1 MVLYVFDSPKMDFKN
16 LLNLL
21 LETTW
26 FASTLDTLPQLD
38 EVQCGN
44 ISSEKTPSASFIW
57 CLLVLVGNA
66 PLRVHLL
73 HTLMIL
79 GTSSTSAFCHSFS
92 RLMSLC
98 LNSYFS
104 YGNHAVSLFCI
115 STVFLFLLYYFSD
128 EETRTAH

>member
-1 MVLYVFDSPKMDFKN
+1 MDFMN

-26 FASTLDTLPQLD
+26 FASTLNTLPQPD
-38 EVQCGN
+38 EAQCGN

-66 PLRVHLL
+66 PLCVHLL

-79 GTSSTSAFCHSFS
+79 ETSSTSAFHHSSS
-92 RLMSLC
+92 RLTSLC
-98 LNSYFS
+98 LNSHFS

-115 STVFLFLLYYFSD
+115 STVFPFLLRYFQMKK
-128 EETRTAH
+128 

>member
-1 MVLYVFDSPKMDFKN
+1 MVLYGFDSPKMDFKS

-26 FASTLDTLPQLD
+26 FASTLDTLPQPD

-57 CLLVLVGNA
+57 CLLVLIGNA

-104 YGNHAVSLFCI
+104 YGNHAV
-115 STVFLFLLYYFSD
+115 FLF
-128 EETRTAH
+128 